1 MRMAIKI
8 SSFLGHHCYLTKA
21 TAPFNTFFRKKVAW
35 TPLFAFHP
43 LSGDIYTGQLNPDL
57 METSLF
63 ALWSELTFMFPNNYF
78 LFLLIF
84 KSPKIPTF
92 LKTSFFA
99 VCSPLRRQGGM
110 TRQPNFSLSIPSAGT
125 SKKVFQQTNQSILP
139 SNYLANPHWER
150 KFLRK
155 VFFSA
160 FPPTNLYH
168 PLFDRMIATKNQSVK
183 CWWSIV

>member
-1 MRMAIKI
+1 
-8 SSFLGHHCYLTKA
+8 
-21 TAPFNTFFRKKVAW
+21 
-35 TPLFAFHP
+35 
-43 LSGDIYTGQLNPDL
+43 
-57 METSLF
+57 
-63 ALWSELTFMFPNNYF
+63 MFPNNYF

-110 TRQPNFSLSIPSAGT
+110 TRQPNFSLSIPSD
-125 SKKVFQQTNQSILP
+125 SKRVFLGIPKKYSQCRDSEKVFQTNQSILP
-139 SNYLANPHWER
+139 SNYLANPNRER
-150 KFLRK
+150 KHLRK

-160 FPPTNLYH
+160 FPTTNLYH

-183 CWWSIV
+183 CW